1 MNPKIL
7 VLRTAGT
14 NCDYETVNVFNYL
27 GAEAKAVHINS
38 LERKEVSLQDFHAL
52 VLPGGFADGDY
63 ISSARI
69 LANKLSFNLREELQK
84 FLEEKK
90 LVLGIC
96 NGFQALVKSG
106 LLNSSGEKFKQEIS
120 LISNDS
126 GHFQDEW
133 ISMKN
138 NGGKHCVWTKEIE
151 SVYCPI
157 NHGEGKLVMPEET
170 LKELYEKDLVVF
182 KYEKNPNGS
191 MDSIAGICDSTGRI
205 FGLMPHPEKN
215 IYSVTDPRSTRT
227 ELPFEGEG
235 IQLFRNGVT
244 YIRENLIWKK

>member
-7 VLRTAGT
+7 VLRTAGI
-14 NCDYETVNVFNYL
+14 NCDNETVNVFNYL

-38 LERKEVSLQDFHAL
+38 LIRKEVLLNDFHAL
-52 VLPGGFADGDY
+52 VIPGGFADGDY

-69 LANKLSFNLREELQK
+69 LANKIKYN
-84 FLEEKK
+84 LEEEIKEFIEAKK
-90 LVLGIC
+90 LILGIC
-96 NGFQALVKSG
+96 NGFQALIKSG
-106 LLNSSGEKFKQEIS
+106 LINANGNLFQQEIS

-133 ISMKN
+133 ITLKN
-138 NGGKHCVWTKEIE
+138 SGGKHCVWTKEIN

-157 NHGEGKLVMPEET
+157 NNGEGKLVMNEET
-170 LKELYEKDLVVF
+170 LKKLYEKDLVVF

-191 MDSIAGICDSTGRI
+191 TDSIAGLCDKTGRI

-215 IYSVTDPRSTRT
+215 IYSISDPRSTRT

-235 IQLFRNGVT
+235 ISIFRNGVT
-244 YIRENLIWKK
+244 YIREHLL

>member
-1 MNPKIL
+1 MKPKIL

-14 NCDYETVNVFNYL
+14 NCDAETVNVFNYL
-27 GAEAKAVHINS
+27 QAEAKAVHINS
-38 LERKEVSLQDFHAL
+38 LERKEILLQDFHAL

-63 ISSARI
+63 ISSAKI
-69 LANKLSFNLREELQK
+69 LANKLAFNLRKEIEE
-84 FLEEKK
+84 FLEQQK
-90 LVLGIC
+90 LILGIC

-106 LLNSSGEKFKQEIS
+106 LLNASDELFKQEIS

-133 ISMKN
+133 ITIKKS
-138 NGGKHCVWTKEIE
+138 GGNHCVWTKRIE
-151 SVYCPI
+151 SIYCPI

-170 LKELYEKDLVVF
+170 LKTLYEKNRVVF

-191 MDSIAGICDSTGRI
+191 VDSIAGICDSTGRI

-215 IYSVTDPRSTRT
+215 TYSFCDPRSTRIQ
-227 ELPFEGEG
+227 LPFEGEG
-235 IQLFRNGVT
+235 ISVFRNGVN
-244 YIRENLIWKK
+244 YIKENLI